1 MSKHAKKD
9 DHAAHGATPAIVALA
24 KAGVVHTVHPYE
36 HDPSSDLGYGLEAA
50 QAIGVEPAK
59 VFKTLMASVDGHLV
73 VGVVP
78 VDRTL
83 DLKALAHAVGG
94 KKATMADKAD
104 AERATGYVVGGIS
117 PSGSAHRT
125 RPSWT
130 PPRSPTTPSTSRAA
144 AAGWTSACR
153 RQTSCRRRAPR
164 QPTSPA
170 TEASRAGLAS
180 PPHAG
185 RFRAPLPARIWVSSP
200 TQPGTPQVDPGQPAS
215 IGP

>member
-59 VFKTLMASVDGHLV
+59 VFKTLMASVDGRLV
-73 VGVVP
+73 VGIVP

-83 DLKALAHAVGG
+83 DLKVLAHAVGG

-117 PSGSAHRT
+117 PLGQRTPHATVVDASALTHDTVYVSGGR
-125 RPSWT
+125 RGLDIGL
-130 PPRSPTTPSTSRAA
+130 SPTDLVSA
-144 AAGWTSACR
+144 TSA
-153 RQTSCRRRAPR
+153 TTADI
-164 QPTSPA
+164 
-170 TEASRAGLAS
+170 
-180 PPHAG
+180 
-185 RFRAPLPARIWVSSP
+185 AR
-200 TQPGTPQVDPGQPAS
+200 D
-215 IGP
+215 